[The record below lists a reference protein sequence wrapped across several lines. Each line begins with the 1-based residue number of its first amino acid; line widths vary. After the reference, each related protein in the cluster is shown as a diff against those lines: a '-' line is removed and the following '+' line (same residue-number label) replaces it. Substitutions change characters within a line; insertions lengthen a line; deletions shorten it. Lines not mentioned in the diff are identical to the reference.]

1 MYRALIVEDEPPI
14 LRKITSSL
22 RAMSDA
28 FDIEVAHDGQE
39 AFEYLMN
46 HPVDVVFT
54 DIRMPIMDGLAL
66 SDKIRKLYP
75 EICILIITGYYDYSY
90 AKSAIQTGVF
100 DYILKPLSSVEFR
113 ATIQRVEQHLD
124 KQRSQRILQ
133 SLTNIASGQPNDD
146 AEVFQNAGYQYLS
159 AFLIVRNG
167 YPYRFDESSTCEQI
181 GEDEKGLLLEEI
193 RGNEYLSA
201 GKTVTFARDGYY
213 QREII
218 ILVLHTAEMRAGH
231 GLLEGLLQRLQA
243 ACHGAVYHVGME
255 TWSAGVAN
263 HAERVAGLR
272 KRFEQAIIFGK
283 STLYVEEGTVHSGE
297 PRNAPHIDA
306 KEWKTEDDLR
316 ASVLRMMDW
325 GKNNWI
331 TRFELQD
338 LLDYVLESM
347 EPPGGYDG
355 RRTAKNRL
363 DQLVSKCE
371 GYPQLTHEVTAL
383 FRGMWKTQKH
393 IGEPVNLDGR
403 EAVESIRVYIDTHY
417 AEELTVQNLAERF
430 GFNPSYLGQLFRK
443 HTHLSLNQY
452 IIQKRISVAANL
464 IRNDASLT
472 VKDIAMAVGYD
483 DPLYFSRIFKRHT
496 GFAPTEL
503 REKE

>member
-22 RAMSDA
+22 RAVSDA

-167 YPYRFDESSTCEQI
+167 YPYRFDESSTC
-181 GEDEKGLLLEEI
+181 LL
-193 RGNEYLSA
+193 YTSPSP
-201 GKTVTFARDGYY
+201 RD
-213 QREII
+213 
-218 ILVLHTAEMRAGH
+218 
-231 GLLEGLLQRLQA
+231 
-243 ACHGAVYHVGME
+243 
-255 TWSAGVAN
+255 
-263 HAERVAGLR
+263 
-272 KRFEQAIIFGK
+272 
-283 STLYVEEGTVHSGE
+283 
-297 PRNAPHIDA
+297 
-306 KEWKTEDDLR
+306 
-316 ASVLRMMDW
+316 
-325 GKNNWI
+325 
-331 TRFELQD
+331 TR
-338 LLDYVLESM
+338 
-347 EPPGGYDG
+347 
-355 RRTAKNRL
+355 
-363 DQLVSKCE
+363 
-371 GYPQLTHEVTAL
+371 
-383 FRGMWKTQKH
+383 
-393 IGEPVNLDGR
+393 
-403 EAVESIRVYIDTHY
+403 
-417 AEELTVQNLAERF
+417 
-430 GFNPSYLGQLFRK
+430 
-443 HTHLSLNQY
+443 
-452 IIQKRISVAANL
+452 
-464 IRNDASLT
+464 
-472 VKDIAMAVGYD
+472 
-483 DPLYFSRIFKRHT
+483 
-496 GFAPTEL
+496 
-503 REKE
+503 

>member
-22 RAMSDA
+22 RAVSDA

-167 YPYRFDESSTCEQI
+167 YPYRFDESSTCEL
-181 GEDEKGLLLEEI
+181 GRTRK
-193 RGNEYLSA
+193 
-201 GKTVTFARDGYY
+201 
-213 QREII
+213 
-218 ILVLHTAEMRAGH
+218 
-231 GLLEGLLQRLQA
+231 
-243 ACHGAVYHVGME
+243 ACCWRKYVGMN
-255 TWSAGVAN
+255 T
-263 HAERVAGLR
+263 
-272 KRFEQAIIFGK
+272 
-283 STLYVEEGTVHSGE
+283 
-297 PRNAPHIDA
+297 
-306 KEWKTEDDLR
+306 
-316 ASVLRMMDW
+316 
-325 GKNNWI
+325 
-331 TRFELQD
+331 
-338 LLDYVLESM
+338 
-347 EPPGGYDG
+347 
-355 RRTAKNRL
+355 
-363 DQLVSKCE
+363 C
-371 GYPQLTHEVTAL
+371 PQV
-383 FRGMWKTQKH
+383 K
-393 IGEPVNLDGR
+393 
-403 EAVESIRVYIDTHY
+403 
-417 AEELTVQNLAERF
+417 
-430 GFNPSYLGQLFRK
+430 PSL
-443 HTHLSLNQY
+443 
-452 IIQKRISVAANL
+452 
-464 IRNDASLT
+464 
-472 VKDIAMAVGYD
+472 
-483 DPLYFSRIFKRHT
+483 
-496 GFAPTEL
+496 L
-503 REKE
+503 RETGTTNVKLLFWCCTQPRCAQGTGIWRDFSSDFRLLAMGPLIT